1 MVTSFLHHFARF
13 SQGIRAH
20 VAQWLE
26 RAGNN
31 RKVAGSNLG
40 SAPSP
45 FLFAW
50 GPSIGPRKVLGWGAR
65 AGGRVKAWRVARD
78 QHDSVHWQCEVLG

>member
-1 MVTSFLHHFARF
+1 MVTSFLHYFARF
-13 SQGIRAH
+13 SQGIRATL
-20 VAQWLE
+20 AQWLE

-50 GPSIGPRKVLGWGAR
+50 GPSITTR
-65 AGGRVKAWRVARD
+65 AG
-78 QHDSVHWQCEVLG
+78 SVRCSAGVHGQRGA